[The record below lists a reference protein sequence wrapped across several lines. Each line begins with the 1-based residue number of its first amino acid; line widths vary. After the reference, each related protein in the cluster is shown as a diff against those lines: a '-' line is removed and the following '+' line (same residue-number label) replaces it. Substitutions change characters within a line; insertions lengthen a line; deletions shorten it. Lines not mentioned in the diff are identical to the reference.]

1 MTPIQQY
8 YRNTADTIIKNL
20 KRRRMEGYYCS
31 TAAEAVDLAMSLTH
45 AGDTVGTGGSMTLEE
60 CGIMSQLRS
69 RTDITFLDRAVG
81 KNPEEVSDLLHRML
95 SSDTYFMS
103 TNSITM
109 DGELVNIDGSGNRLA
124 ALIYGPTQVIIIA
137 GMNKVAADI
146 PSAYQRV
153 KAIATP
159 PNCIRLSKNTPCA
172 LTGRCGDCLGDDSIC
187 SQIVV
192 TRRSGIVGRIKVI
205 LVGEE
210 LGY

>member
-1 MTPIQQY
+1 MTPKQQY
-8 YRNTADTIIKNL
+8 YENTANTIIKNL
-20 KRRRMEGYYCS
+20 KRRRMDGYYCPTS
-31 TAAEAVDLAMSLTH
+31 AEAVDLAMSLTH
-45 AGDTVGTGGSMTLEE
+45 AGDTVGTGGSMSLEE
-60 CGIMSQLRS
+60 CGMMEQLRT
-69 RTDITFLDRAVG
+69 RTDITFLDRAAG
-81 KNPEEVSDLLHRML
+81 KNPEEVYDLLHRML

-103 TNSITM
+103 TNAITM

-137 GMNKVAADI
+137 GMNKVSADI

-172 LTGRCGDCLGDDSIC
+172 LTGKCGDCLGDDSIC

-192 TRRSGIVGRIKVI
+192 TRRSGIAGRIKVI